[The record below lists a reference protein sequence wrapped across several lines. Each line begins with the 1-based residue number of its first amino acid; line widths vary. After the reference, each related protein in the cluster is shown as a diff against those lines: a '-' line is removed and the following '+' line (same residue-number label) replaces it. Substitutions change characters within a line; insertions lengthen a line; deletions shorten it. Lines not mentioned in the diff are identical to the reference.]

1 MLALGK
7 VKPLTR
13 RADLAERCAWQSK
26 DGDRDEE
33 VNNVAHETSDRLTA
47 AMLM

>member
-33 VNNVAHETSDRLTA
+33 VMRLIEQRGEQCRA
-47 AMLM
+47 